1 MIEQPELMQVKL
13 VLHIENDK
21 NVTKDV
27 TKEISERQM
36 IILDLIRENKNLTI
50 PEMSLKTNVTERTI
64 KRDIA
69 NLQELGII
77 SREGGRKDGS
87 WIIKQDEE

>member
-1 MIEQPELMQVKL
+1 
-13 VLHIENDK
+13 
-21 NVTKDV
+21 
-27 TKEISERQM
+27 
-36 IILDLIRENKNLTI
+36 
-50 PEMSLKTNVTERTI
+50 MSQKTNVTERTI

>member
-1 MIEQPELMQVKL
+1 
-13 VLHIENDK
+13 
-21 NVTKDV
+21 
-27 TKEISERQM
+27 M
-36 IILDLIRENKNLTI
+36 IILDLIRENKNLTL
-50 PEMSLKTNVTERTI
+50 PEMFLKTNVTERTI